1 MDRLSGLL
9 ASFLMLTGLP
19 VWTNADAGGMP
30 SRPNAVAPSL
40 GDAAT
45 DGSSRQSEWPCRIGV
60 PRAMMREI
68 LELWTTSPTF
78 QRQCIRLAG
87 ANITVAVGLS
97 PLLRP
102 GLRATS
108 RILRREGQV
117 FFVSTTLRDETH
129 LEEDLPH
136 ELEHVMEQIE
146 ARDLAR
152 DSAAGRGSWS
162 SGPHAYETERARL
175 AGIRAANEVQAA
187 RRSHALQ
194 PVRTRVVLPGPAH

>member
-1 MDRLSGLL
+1 
-9 ASFLMLTGLP
+9 MLTGLP
-19 VWTNADAGGMP
+19 MWTNADAGGMP
-30 SRPNAVAPSL
+30 SRPKAVAPSP

-60 PRAMMREI
+60 PRATTLKI
-68 LELWTTSPTF
+68 LALWTASPTF

-117 FFVSTTLRDETH
+117 FFVSTTLRDDMH

-152 DSAAGRGSWS
+152 VSAAGRGAWP

-175 AGIRAANEVQAA
+175 AGIRAANEVQDA
-187 RRSHALQ
+187 RRSGSLQ
-194 PVRTRVVLPGPAH
+194 PVLARLVLHLPAH

>member
-9 ASFLMLTGLP
+9 VAFLMLTDLP
-19 VWTNADAGGMP
+19 MLENANEILPRPKGM
-30 SRPNAVAPSL
+30 APSL

-45 DGSSRQSEWPCRIGV
+45 DGSSRQSEWPCQLGV
-60 PRAMMREI
+60 PRAMTLKI
-68 LELWTTSPTF
+68 LELWTASPTF
-78 QRQCIRLAG
+78 QRQCIRLAE

-108 RILRREGQV
+108 KILMRHGRV
-117 FFVSTTLRDETH
+117 FFVSTTLRDDLH
-129 LEEDLPH
+129 VEEDLPH

-146 ARDLAR
+146 ACNLAR
-152 DSAAGRGSWS
+152 DSGAGRGAWP

-175 AGIRAANEVQAA
+175 AGIRAANEAQDA
-187 RRSHALQ
+187 RRS
-194 PVRTRVVLPGPAH
+194 GPLTSSPF